1 VARRTVLMASGS
13 PLFGRPL
20 TRALSDSECDVVPA
34 QTPEDIRK
42 WVASGSVQLCVIQDE
57 LRGASGLDLVQELSQ
72 AHPAVPIVV
81 FSRDATAESTAKER
95 GAVGFIKVP
104 LRGAAAMDA
113 AQSALALA
121 AEAPADAA
129 PPPPTAAPA
138 AAPVVA
144 APIGAAPTAADE
156 PIENT
161 GGGHRILLVD
171 DSKVIHTHVGGLLS
185 DAGYEV
191 SHAMDGLEG
200 LHMVNTEPPDLIISD
215 VEMPEMDGF
224 EMCYQIKEDPE
235 TGEIPLFILSSRAGG
250 VDIDRGFDVGANDY
264 LTKPVD
270 EQDLLSRLEQTLG
283 TESKGKREK
292 IVVAEDSL
300 VQRNLI
306 VQGLEKQGFDVR
318 SGKNGQFGLDLVLE
332 DAPDLIITDSDMPV
346 MDGRAFTREVRK
358 HEHLKDVPVVMLT
371 ATDTVKERSKGKH
384 AGVNA
389 YLAKPFVPDKII
401 VIAERMIA
409 AHRLKREG
417 AAMQRYMSDSAI
429 EAAAKAAHAEGD
441 DMHAERR
448 FVTTFFT
455 DIVGFTPMTESM
467 EADALVTL
475 LNDYFDTMTPFFK
488 ENGGIIDKFIGDCIM
503 AVFYGDDD
511 AANAES
517 ALGAV
522 KTGLMMT
529 QGLAEF
535 NAGREVPIDIRV
547 GINSGDVIMGDIGAA
562 AVRRDHTVIGDH
574 VNLAALMESSAD
586 HGTVFI
592 SQHTHDLIS
601 DRVVSVEREPVAV
614 KGKSEP
620 VRAYRVD
627 DTA

>member
-1 VARRTVLMASGS
+1 MARRTVLIASGS
-13 PLFGRPL
+13 PLFSRPL
-20 TRALSDSECDVVPA
+20 VRAFSDSECDVVPA
-34 QTPEDIRK
+34 QTPDEIRK
-42 WVASGSVQLCVIQDE
+42 WVAAGSVQLCVIQDE

-72 AHPAVPIVV
+72 AHPAVPMVV
-81 FSRDATAESTAKER
+81 FSRDATAEPTAKER
-95 GAVGFIKVP
+95 GAAGFIKVP
-104 LRGAAAMDA
+104 LRGAAAMEA
-113 AQSALALA
+113 AKSALANA
-121 AEAPADAA
+121 AKASEPPAATPAPAPAAPVDAA
-129 PPPPTAAPA
+129 PIA
-138 AAPVVA
+138 AAPTG
-144 APIGAAPTAADE
+144 PDE
-156 PIENT
+156 PAE
-161 GGGHRILLVD
+161 GSGEPHRILLVD

-191 SHAMDGLEG
+191 ISAMDGLEG
-200 LHMVNTEPPDLIISD
+200 LNVVNAELPDLIISD
-215 VEMPEMDGF
+215 VEMPNMDGF

-235 TGEIPLFILSSRAGG
+235 TAEIPLLILSSRGGG

-283 TESKGKREK
+283 VENKGKREK

-306 VQGLEKQGFDVR
+306 VQGLEHQGFDVR
-318 SGKNGQFGLDLVLE
+318 SAKNGELGLELVLE

-346 MDGRAFTREVRK
+346 MDGRGLTREVRK

-371 ATDTVKERSKGKH
+371 ATDTVKERAKGKH

-389 YLAKPFVPDKII
+389 YLAKPFVPDKVV

-409 AHRLKREG
+409 AYRLRREA

-429 EAAAKAAHAEGD
+429 QAAANAAHSEGD

-467 EADALVTL
+467 EAETLVTM
-475 LNDYFDTMTPFFK
+475 LNEYFDTMTPFFK

-503 AVFYGDDD
+503 AVFYGEDD
-511 AANAES
+511 ADS

-522 KTGLMMT
+522 KTGLLMT
-529 QGLAEF
+529 QGLPAF
-535 NAGREVPIDIRV
+535 NEGRDVPINIRV
-547 GINSGDVIMGDIGAA
+547 GINSGEVIMGDIGAA

-574 VNLAALMESSAD
+574 VSIAERMESSAE
-586 HGTVFI
+586 HGTVYI
-592 SQHTHDLIS
+592 SQYTHDLIS
-601 DRVVSVEREPVAV
+601 DRVVAVEGEPVAV